1 MPDSLV
7 LCRGPRKSCV
17 RLVVCDS
24 ALMVELDHGWVWDAL
39 KAPIWRSD
47 FETKDP
53 QRNFWTI
60 RCVKNQKQG
69 GMPHI
74 FLNRVWTILESTLE
88 EQLQAWQIHICLQN
102 LGSASWIPPN
112 MDETLSV
119 DVINRGQCPVMR
131 FNIVVFGLRP
141 FPAPCR
147 LASTPQSVVDV
158 CCLPLSRPTSNKR
171 SLWWNQDW
179 GSWCMAEVES

>member
-1 MPDSLV
+1 MPDSLVV
-7 LCRGPRKSCV
+7 LCRGPRNEEL

-24 ALMVELDHGWVWDAL
+24 ALLVVELDHGWVWDAL

-102 LGSASWIPPN
+102 LGSASWMHVYGSPKHGWDFISGRDQP
-112 MDETLSV
+112 
-119 DVINRGQCPVMR
+119 RPVPCDAAQHR
-131 FNIVVFGLRP
+131 RIWT
-141 FPAPCR
+141 PAV
-147 LASTPQSVVDV
+147 S
-158 CCLPLSRPTSNKR
+158 
-171 SLWWNQDW
+171 
-179 GSWCMAEVES
+179 GSM